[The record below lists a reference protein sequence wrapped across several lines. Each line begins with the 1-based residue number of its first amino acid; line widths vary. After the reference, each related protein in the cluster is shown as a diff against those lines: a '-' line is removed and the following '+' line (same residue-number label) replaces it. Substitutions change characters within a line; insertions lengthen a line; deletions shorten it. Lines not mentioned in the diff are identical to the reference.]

1 MMPSEWIARRTIW
14 GSLGPPPTV
23 NGSRGVPPDADGR
36 SGGSEVTRPN
46 GGNTVSHLF
55 GARAINDGAGM
66 INLDVPHI
74 VSREAPVPISIQV
87 NWPLVLT
94 KAVACLYLIAD
105 GNRDPL
111 LASIPLVP
119 DVVPPHVCVNIRLDD
134 TTDVRAIVECGDGTL
149 LQVKRW
155 VWVLPPVEAPGLGAP
170 SP

>member
-1 MMPSEWIARRTIW
+1 MMSSEWIARRTIW
-14 GSLGPPPTV
+14 GSLGPAPTV
-23 NGSRGVPPDADGR
+23 DGSRGVPLDADAR
-36 SGGSEVTRPN
+36 SSGSEVARR
-46 GGNTVSHLF
+46 VSDLF

-74 VSREAPVPISIQV
+74 VSREAPVPVSIQV

-105 GNRDPL
+105 GNRVPL

-134 TTDVRAIVECGDGTL
+134 TTDVRAIVECGDGSL

-155 VWVLPPVEAPGLGAP
+155 VWVLPPVEAPGSGVG